1 MHDLILFMYS
11 LRSRGLSADPA
22 SRIARGC
29 GSSADPKLADPD
41 YPRIQIFWIR
51 TSLVDGPLTCAVCE
65 ELWTYGR
72 SMCRVMNMAL
82 SIYYWANYTQN

>member
-51 TSLVDGPLTCAVCE
+51 TSLLSMLIKLKVDSTETLAF
-65 ELWTYGR
+65 LR
-72 SMCRVMNMAL
+72 
-82 SIYYWANYTQN
+82 